1 MTNLTP
7 EQLVK
12 ELSKSFGNLLDASMH
27 GLAHY
32 ANRED
37 LFDEFPEVLNA
48 AKEFLE
54 KQEPVECEFET
65 GDMFCE
71 DNDMY
76 ASAFDGKLVESDTN
90 IELDVTLLF
99 RPNDGVYIS
108 NTVRFR
114 PIGIGEPATEFYVFD
129 GGECM
134 EFEDYARAVAADEL
148 EDVCEYDEYG
158 ELIETDAFDDAL
170 DTLKDKIYD
179 NLPRASA
186 SDFDD
191 IAFNEVVLL
200 DFSK

>member
-27 GLAHY
+27 GLEHY
-32 ANRED
+32 AGRED

-54 KQEPVECEFET
+54 KQEQVECEFET

-71 DNDMY
+71 DESMY
-76 ASAFDGKLVESDTN
+76 ASAFDGKLVESDTD
-90 IELDVTLLF
+90 IELEATLLF
-99 RPNDGVYIS
+99 RPNDGVYLS

-114 PIGIGEPATEFYVFD
+114 PIGIGGPATQFYVYD

-134 EFEDYARAVAADEL
+134 EFEDYAESFVQEAIENNEGPYTD
-148 EDVCEYDEYG
+148 DYDYDEERYR
-158 ELIETDAFDDAL
+158 IRDQIFDNM
-170 DTLKDKIYD
+170 TK
-179 NLPRASA
+179 ASP

-191 IAFNEVVLL
+191 IAFNEVILL

>member
-1 MTNLTP
+1 MTNKSLTLQI
-7 EQLVK
+7 E
-12 ELSKSFGNLLDASMH
+12 EAFSKALIN
-27 GLAHY
+27 AHY

-54 KQEPVECEFET
+54 KQEPVECEFEIF
-65 GDMFCE
+65 DMFDE
-71 DNDMY
+71 DEQMY
-76 ASAFDGKLVESDTN
+76 SSAFDGKLVESDTN
-90 IELDVTLLF
+90 ISLDVSMLF
-99 RPNDGVYIS
+99 RPNDGVYLS

-114 PIGIGEPATEFYVFD
+114 PVGIGGPATEFYVYD

>member
-37 LFDEFPEVLNA
+37 LFNEFPEVLNA

-71 DNDMY
+71 DVDMY
-76 ASAFDGKLVESDTN
+76 ASAFDGKLVESDTV
-90 IELDVTLLF
+90 IELEATLLF
-99 RPNDGVYIS
+99 RPNDGVYLS
-108 NTVRFR
+108 NTVRFM
-114 PIGIGEPATEFYVFD
+114 PIGIGGPATEFYVYD

-170 DTLKDKIYD
+170 DALKDKIYD